1 MSEKTSHNLLN
12 EYMSLKIANSLLMS
26 GGARIPIGEQYQA
39 LYSQH
44 FIFFLTYLY
53 ARVSVTLNKL
63 VGFHGKTL

>member
-12 EYMSLKIANSLLMS
+12 EYMSLKIANSLLMN

-44 FIFFLTYLY
+44 FIFFLT
-53 ARVSVTLNKL
+53 
-63 VGFHGKTL
+63 